1 MRKIFNIILV
11 TLLTFSASTTVMAQD
26 YTNPKYLKGMV
37 PEENGFVV
45 FRQSYECPGRSQA
58 EIYDALS
65 DYTKGLVAAKISLQ
79 QSRITQLTPEDGTI
93 AASMEETLTFKST
106 NWVLDTARF
115 FYQVVFTVREGGF
128 DAMIRRIHYLYEV
141 TDVPGIDTTYSAED
155 WITDRAAL
163 SRSGKLT
170 RISGKKFRRCTI
182 DRKDA
187 IFEGAY
193 QAAQGKK

>member
-11 TLLTFSASTTVMAQD
+11 TLLAFSASTTVMAQD
-26 YTNPKYLKGMV
+26 YTNPKYLKGAV
-37 PEENGFVV
+37 PVENGFVV
-45 FRQSYECPGRSQA
+45 FRQSYECPGRSQE
-58 EIYDALS
+58 EIYEALS

-79 QSRITQLTPEDGTI
+79 QSRITQLTPEDGVI

-106 NWVLDTARF
+106 NWILDTARF
-115 FYQVVFTVREGGF
+115 FYQVVFTTRKGGF
-128 DAMIRRIHYLYEV
+128 DAMIRRIHYLYEA
-141 TDVPGIDTTYSAED
+141 TDVPGIDTNYSAED

-170 RISGKKFRRCTI
+170 RVSGKKFRRCTI

-187 IFEGAY
+187 IFEGAF

>member
-1 MRKIFNIILV
+1 MRKIYNILLA
-11 TLLTFSASTTVMAQD
+11 TLLIFGASASAMAQD
-26 YTNPKYLKGMV
+26 YTNPKYLKGAV
-37 PEENGFVV
+37 PVENGFVV
-45 FRQSYECPGRSQA
+45 FRQSYECPGRSQQ
-58 EIYDALS
+58 EIFDALG
-65 DYTKGLVAAKISLQ
+65 DYTKGLVDAKISLK

-115 FYQVVFTVREGGF
+115 FYQVVFTVHEGGF
-128 DAMIRRIHYLYEV
+128 DAMLRRIHYLYEV

-170 RISGKKFRRCTI
+170 RVSGKKFRRCTI

-193 QAAQGKK
+193 QAALGTK

>member
-1 MRKIFNIILV
+1 MRKIYNILLA
-11 TLLTFSASTTVMAQD
+11 TLLIFGASATAMAQD
-26 YTNPKYLKGMV
+26 YTNPKYLKGAV
-37 PEENGFVV
+37 PVENGFVV
-45 FRQSYECPGRSQA
+45 FRQSYECPGRSQQ
-58 EIYDALS
+58 EIFDALG
-65 DYTKGLVAAKISLQ
+65 DYTKGLVDAKISLK

-115 FYQVVFTVREGGF
+115 FYQVVFTVHEGGF
-128 DAMIRRIHYLYEV
+128 DAMLRRIHYLYEV

-170 RISGKKFRRCTI
+170 RVSGKKFRRCTI

-193 QAAQGKK
+193 QAALGTK

>member
-11 TLLTFSASTTVMAQD
+11 TLLAFSASTTVMAQD
-26 YTNPKYLKGMV
+26 YTNPKYLKGAV
-37 PEENGFVV
+37 PVENSFVV
-45 FRQSYECPGRSQA
+45 FRQSYECPGRSQE
-58 EIYDALS
+58 EIYEALS

-79 QSRITQLTPEDGTI
+79 QSRITQLTPEDGVI

-106 NWVLDTARF
+106 NWILDTARF
-115 FYQVVFTVREGGF
+115 FYQVVFTTREGGF
-128 DAMIRRIHYLYEV
+128 DAMIRRIHYLYEA
-141 TDVPGIDTTYSAED
+141 TDVPGIDTNYSAED

-170 RISGKKFRRCTI
+170 RVSGKKFRRCTI

-187 IFEGAY
+187 IFEGAF

>member
-11 TLLTFSASTTVMAQD
+11 TLLTLSASTTAMAQD
-26 YTNPKYLKGMV
+26 YTNPKYLKGAV
-37 PEENGFVV
+37 PTENGFVV
-45 FRQSYECPGRSQA
+45 FRQSFECPGRTQKQIF
-58 EIYDALS
+58 EALGE
-65 DYTKGLVAAKISLQ
+65 YTKNLVDAKISLK

-115 FYQVVFTVREGGF
+115 FYQVVFIAREGGF

-141 TDVPGIDTTYSAED
+141 TDVPGIDTTYAAED

-187 IFEGAY
+187 IFEGAL
-193 QAAQGKK
+193 QAAQGQK

>member
-11 TLLTFSASTTVMAQD
+11 ALLTFSASTTAMAQD

-45 FRQSYECPGRSQA
+45 FRQSYECPGRSQQ
-58 EIYDALS
+58 EIFEALG
-65 DYTKGLVAAKISLQ
+65 DYTKGLVKSKISLQ

-106 NWVLDTARF
+106 NWILDTARF

-128 DAMIRRIHYLYEV
+128 DVMLRRIHYLYEV
-141 TDVPGIDTTYSAED
+141 TDVPGIDTNYSAED

-163 SRSGKLT
+163 SRKGKLT
-170 RISGKKFRRCTI
+170 RVSGKKFRRCTI

-193 QAAQGKK
+193 KAAQGNK

>member
-1 MRKIFNIILV
+1 MRKLLNILLL
-11 TLLTFSASTTVMAQD
+11 TLLTLSASTSALAQD
-26 YTNPKYLKGMV
+26 YTNPKYLKGAV
-37 PEENGFVV
+37 PTENGFVV
-45 FRQSYECPGRSQA
+45 FRQTFECPGRSQ
-58 EIYDALS
+58 EQIFEALS
-65 DYTKGLVAAKISLQ
+65 EYTQSLVDAKISLQ
-79 QSRITQLTPEDGTI
+79 QSRITQQTPEDGII

-115 FYQVVFTVREGGF
+115 FYQVVFTVRDGAF
-128 DAMIRRIHYLYEV
+128 DAMIRRIHYLYEA

-170 RISGKKFRRCTI
+170 RVSGKKFRRCTI

-187 IFEGAY
+187 IFEGAL
-193 QAAQGKK
+193 QAAQGRK